1 MNPGAIERFH
11 AAQSRNLEQTY
22 DHAWRQ
28 GVASYEPQDPEP
40 APDKN
45 PAVATAPVGTGAAL
59 LTRRQQAYREPA
71 APDAARRARALE
83 PASAGLAKMTDE
95 LHQLTPTQEHMQ
107 TAEAAARSGEIDAG
121 DMDAYAEALAAG
133 DWLESNAWRLD
144 AGDSVA
150 WSGEQAGYA
159 EAADADGQLLEW
171 LPESDEHVCE
181 DCGSLGELPPMPL
194 SDWPTRPER
203 RAAAALANA
212 GRRDLRDRLQA
223 RTGDDGLQGV
233 PAARGEFS
241 GAVAGSARGGAARA
255 RGHGRRVDR
264 APRGDHSSSRG
275 GLRTGGHLANARKLP
290 FDPSRICRFCSSV
303 RPAFRT

>member
-1 MNPGAIERFH
+1 VNPGAIERFH

-194 SDWPTRPER
+194 SDWPTTPGSGDTACNVGCRCVLQVSDEQLGPNGELPPLSQTQEGVISEIASR
-203 RAAAALANA
+203 REPATTGYRESQQPAASSAALSP
-212 GRRDLRDRLQA
+212 DRL
-223 RTGDDGLQGV
+223 
-233 PAARGEFS
+233 AA
-241 GAVAGSARGGAARA
+241 V
-255 RGHGRRVDR
+255 RRVL
-264 APRGDHSSSRG
+264 AGMG
-275 GLRTGGHLANARKLP
+275 GG
-290 FDPSRICRFCSSV
+290 
-303 RPAFRT
+303 